1 MCSLEKKH
9 QDYKKNDRHFIELY
23 RCITDGSTVFRVNK
37 WLFFYLCAELFDPTL
52 FKSLWKHI
60 SSNSLKLKSLL
71 NLPQLMNLW
80 IFLLSHPITYLRF
93 TFVYPS
99 AWTPA
104 GWVWVGILFSI
115 IIILVIERLS
125 GRMIWFWWI
134 LVSTER
140 ATVDWC

>member
-9 QDYKKNDRHFIELY
+9 QHSKKWSSLY
-23 RCITDGSTVFRVNK
+23 WVIPMYHRWIDCFSSEQMVI
-37 WLFFYLCAELFDPTL
+37 FFYLCAELFDPTL
-52 FKSLWKHI
+52 FKSLWKQI

-80 IFLLSHPITYLRF
+80 FFLLSHPITYLRF

-99 AWTPA
+99 VWTPA

-134 LVSTER
+134 LVSTDR

>member
-9 QDYKKNDRHFIELY
+9 QHSKKWSSLY
-23 RCITDGSTVFRVNK
+23 WVIPMYHRWIDCFSSEQMVI
-37 WLFFYLCAELFDPTL
+37 FYLCAELFDPTL
-52 FKSLWKHI
+52 FKSLWKQI

-80 IFLLSHPITYLRF
+80 FFLLSHPITYLRF

-99 AWTPA
+99 AWTPV